1 MHLIT
6 SLPILISNLVK
17 TNTKFVLRISGL
29 PKYNLLRK
37 FFWKNFSKNIY
48 KITCPTEATIKDIS
62 LKNLF
67 DNEKLV
73 LLRDPIIKINEISRK
88 KKDNISEKFNK
99 GDFNILLIGRLTK
112 QKNFNLIINSFHQFI
127 KIKKN

>member
-88 KKDNISEKFNK
+88 KRTI
-99 GDFNILLIGRLTK
+99 
-112 QKNFNLIINSFHQFI
+112 
-127 KIKKN
+127 